1 MRRRV
6 ARIVLNLTVE
16 LTTGGRVLRAVS
28 QDVTPF
34 GMFIRMG
41 SPLPVGTEV
50 DLAMSPSGIR
60 LTTSATVVH
69 TMGDEEARMLGRKP
83 GVGVVFRDTGRSQA
97 DLEFGAELCRLIEE
111 HPQVRAVA
119 DELRI
124 VVADPQTRLLE
135 RLSTALGNAGFAV
148 ATATNGMEALGA
160 ALSRDPDVVLAER
173 DMPVMDGL
181 TLLDEMGRHVELAAV
196 PVMIMS
202 ESATDLVR
210 LQAYQRGAQDFLP
223 KPFTALEVIL
233 RARRV
238 ARGNRR
244 EGERVLLRGVV
255 EQLGLPSLLTMLEQ
269 ERKTGVLRLTQD
281 ETVAWLSFVDGRLVK
296 ARASDRRG
304 DSRSTIMRVLDWTAG
319 HFELSAGTS
328 EGDAELE
335 DSVTHLLLEHARV
348 SDELRGPRRPRSEA

>member
-16 LTTGGRVLRAVS
+16 LTAGGRVIRAVS

-34 GMFIRMG
+34 GMFIRMPV
-41 SPLPVGTEV
+41 PLPVGTEV
-50 DLAMSPSGIR
+50 ELAMSPSGTR
-60 LTTSATVVH
+60 LQTAGLVVH
-69 TMGDEEARMLGRKP
+69 ALYDEEARLLGRKA
-83 GVGVVFRDTGRSQA
+83 GIGVVFRDSAGRQQA
-97 DLEFGAELCRLIEE
+97 DNGFSDELCRLIEE
-111 HPQVRAVA
+111 HPQVSAIT

-148 ATATNGMEALGA
+148 ATATNGLEALGA

-181 TLLDEMGRHVELAAV
+181 ALLDEMGRHVELAGV

-202 ESATDLVR
+202 EQSTDLIR
-210 LQAYQRGAQDFLP
+210 LQAFQRGAMDFVP
-223 KPFTALEVIL
+223 KPFTALEIIL

-296 ARASDRRG
+296 ARSSDRRG

-319 HFELSAGTS
+319 HFELSAGGA
-328 EGDAELE
+328 EGEAELE

-348 SDELRGPRRPRSEA
+348 SDENRQRS